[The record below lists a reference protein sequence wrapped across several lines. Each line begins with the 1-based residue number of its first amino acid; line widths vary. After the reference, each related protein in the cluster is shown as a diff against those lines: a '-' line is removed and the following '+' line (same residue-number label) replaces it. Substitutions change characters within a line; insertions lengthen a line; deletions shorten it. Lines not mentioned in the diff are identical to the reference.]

1 MAWTKSPQPLIDLFD
16 KSVPPSPSVSRRKM
30 FGYPAAFAN
39 GNLFIGLHQ
48 NDFIMRLSEADRA
61 RFSAQYGELT
71 FEPMKGRPMREYV
84 RLPEE
89 LLADARK
96 RAPWIKRSLE
106 YAEGVKPKPKA
117 ESKASPRIK
126 PKARKK

>member
-1 MAWTKSPQPLIDLFD
+1 MAWTKSPQSLIDLFD
-16 KSVPPSPSVSRRKM
+16 KAVPSSASVSRRKM

-48 NDFIMRLSEADRA
+48 NDFIMRLSEEDRT
-61 RFSAQYGELT
+61 RFSAEYGERV

-89 LLADARK
+89 LLTDARR
-96 RAPWIKRSLE
+96 RARWIKRSLE
-106 YAEGVKPKPKA
+106 YAEGT
-117 ESKASPRIK
+117 K
-126 PKARKK
+126 PKARRKK

>member
-1 MAWTKSPQPLIDLFD
+1 MAWTKSPQSLIDLFD
-16 KSVPPSPSVSRRKM
+16 KSVPASASVSRRKM

-48 NDFIMRLSEADRA
+48 DDFIMRLSEEDRA
-61 RFSAQYGELT
+61 RFTAQYGERT

-89 LLADARK
+89 LLTDARK
-96 RAPWIKRSLE
+96 RAPWIRQSLK
-106 YAEGVKPKPKA
+106 YAGG
-117 ESKASPRIK
+117 IK
-126 PKARKK
+126 PKERAKAKTRTSRKK